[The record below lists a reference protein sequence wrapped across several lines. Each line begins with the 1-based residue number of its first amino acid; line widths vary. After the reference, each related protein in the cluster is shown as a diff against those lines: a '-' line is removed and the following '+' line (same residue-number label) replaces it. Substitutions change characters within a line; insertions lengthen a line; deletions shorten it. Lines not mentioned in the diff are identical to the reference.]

1 MRTPKNPKNPQTAKP
16 RRSQTQK
23 NISSVSARS
32 DARRSEA
39 KTTQKTDR
47 SGVSARNAAP
57 QHSEAKIQTKNNNI
71 VSAKKEAPRRTG
83 TKLTRLLAVAPAK
96 IPAAASAAQS
106 RSAGTSSLTHWLL
119 YCRPG
124 FEKDCAQEAVAC
136 ARAQRPVLAEQ
147 PNIVAD
153 SGYAIVVINEQLLS
167 YRELIFTR
175 QLIRLHRTID
185 TLPERDR
192 LTPILAALPPG
203 NFGALWLEVP
213 DTNDGKTLSAFI
225 RRFQPLLEDALR
237 EQGRLLDDMNDS
249 VHPSTGSGRT
259 EKLQRLHIFFPD
271 KASALIGTSDPY
283 NSSASIM
290 GIHRQSMPAEA
301 PSRSTL
307 KLAEAIDVFLDK
319 SEQTRL
325 LRSGMTAVDLGAAP
339 GGWTW
344 QMVKRGIRVTAVDNG
359 DMKGAMAKHPLVEH
373 MKQDG
378 FKFAPR
384 RAVDWMICDMVEKPA
399 KVAELVGNWFVSGW
413 CKHAIFNLKLPMK
426 QRVSALDSALGGI
439 RSRLDMEGIS
449 YKMIA
454 KQLYHDREEIT
465 VFLTK
470 TRNR

>member
-1 MRTPKNPKNPQTAKP
+1 MRNAV
-16 RRSQTQK
+16 
-23 NISSVSARS
+23 IL
-32 DARRSEA
+32 RSET

-47 SGVSARNAAP
+47 NGVSARYDAAH
-57 QHSEAKIQTKNNNI
+57 HSDAKTKKNNI
-71 VSAKKEAPRRTG
+71 VSAQGDAAKPRRTG
-83 TKLTRLLAVAPAK
+83 TKLSRLLAVAPVK
-96 IPAAASAAQS
+96 TPAPATNPRHSNSATAA
-106 RSAGTSSLTHWLL
+106 LTQWLL

-124 FEKDCAQEAVAC
+124 FEKDCAQEAIAQ
-136 ARAQRPVLAEQ
+136 ARAQHPVLAEQ
-147 PNIVAD
+147 PDIIAN
-153 SGYAIVVINEQLLS
+153 SGYATIAINEQTLI
-167 YRELIFTR
+167 YQELIFAR
-175 QLIRLHRTID
+175 QLIRLHRIID

-192 LTPILAALPPG
+192 LTPILAALPAG
-203 NFGALWLEVP
+203 NFSALWLEVP

-225 RRFQPLLEDALR
+225 RRFQPLLESALR
-237 EQGRLLDDMNDS
+237 EQGRLLDDVNDC
-249 VHPSTGSGRT
+249 VHPSTSSERT
-259 EKLQRLHIFFPD
+259 EKLQRLHVFFPD
-271 KASALIGTSDPY
+271 KSSALIGTSDPY

-290 GIHRQSMPAEA
+290 GIHRQSMPADA

-384 RAVDWMICDMVEKPA
+384 RAVDWLICDMIEKPA
-399 KVAELVGNWFVSGW
+399 KVAELVGNWFTSGW

-426 QRVSALDSALGGI
+426 QRVAALDSALDGI
-439 RSRLDMEGIS
+439 RSKLDMEGIS